1 MEVINMALFKPNI
14 EKMKAKKN
22 IKGLMKILDYPE
34 GEINIQSAKAL
45 GEIGDSSAV
54 ESLIQVLQDNNRN
67 PYLRAAAA
75 RALGNIKDKRA
86 IDPLIQELEK
96 TSEIYM
102 HRNPL
107 HGGRKNVRTA
117 AAESLGNIKNEKVVE
132 PLIYILKDE
141 WDKDLDVK
149 FEIAKALGKIGESV
163 IEKLIKILKDE
174 KINSN
179 IKKSAVW
186 GLENIGWKPKEVNEK
201 IHYYIVKEDYGQLEK
216 IGSLSVEPLIRIL
229 NYSEN
234 HDTRIM
240 VAETLGN
247 TRDKRAVEPL
257 FYFLVD
263 GMPKGTVVWGQTEGQ
278 GNIRRLTAADALR
291 NIGESSIPFLL
302 KALVNEDIEVREQ
315 AAYTLYD
322 IGKPGINALHEASKN
337 DKAGLA
343 RKTVT
348 DVLDRIKNKKSY

>member
-1 MEVINMALFKPNI
+1 MTLFKPNV

-22 IKGLMKILDYPE
+22 IKGLMKALDYPE

-45 GEIGDSSAV
+45 GEIGDSSVV

-86 IDPLIQELEK
+86 IDPLIQELKK

-102 HRNPL
+102 HNTPL
-107 HGGRKNVRTA
+107 YGGRKNVKTA
-117 AAESLGNIKNEKVVE
+117 AAEALGNIKDEKVVE

-141 WDKDLDVK
+141 WNKDTDVK
-149 FEIAKALGKIGESV
+149 FEIAKALGKIGESA
-163 IEKLIKILKDE
+163 IEELIKILKDE
-174 KINSN
+174 KINNN

-186 GLENIGWKPKEVNEK
+186 GLENTGWKPKEVNEK
-201 IHYYIVKEDYGQLEK
+201 IHYYIIKEDYGQLEK

-229 NYSEN
+229 NYSEH

-240 VAETLGN
+240 VAKTLGN
-247 TRDKRAVEPL
+247 IRDKRAVEPL

-263 GMPKGTVVWGQTEGQ
+263 GMPKGAVVWGHTKDESI
-278 GNIRRLTAADALR
+278 NRRLTAADALR
-291 NIGESSIPFLL
+291 NIGELSIPFLL
-302 KALVNEDIEVREQ
+302 KTLANEDIEVREQ

-322 IGKPGINALHEASKN
+322 IGKPGINALLEASKN
-337 DKAGLA
+337 DKAGLV

-348 DVLDRIKNKKSY
+348 DFLNRIQHKKS